1 VNRFTCRIF
10 EEPSGFH
17 YCCDSLDY
25 LDARGM
31 GYPSRSAALRC
42 AFASG
47 FTHAIHKGKARAI
60 SSLILLSPLEKADH
74 ARALSGIGA
83 RHFVEGVAK

>member
-1 VNRFTCRIF
+1 MNRLTCRVF
-10 EEPSGFH
+10 EEASGFH
-17 YCCDSLDY
+17 YCCASLDY

-31 GYPSRSAALRC
+31 GYPSRASALRC

-60 SSLILLSPLEKADH
+60 SSLVSLSPLEKTDH
-74 ARALSGIGA
+74 ARSLSFRFLSILKEVS
-83 RHFVEGVAK
+83 R